1 MSPTARRQD
10 SRPARLTDRKRISI
24 VQAAVSQFQSRGYY
38 AASMNAI
45 AAQAEVS
52 KRTLYNHFDS
62 KEALFDAIVE
72 ELFQRANR
80 LPVCEFDAE
89 QELAEQLTQLAE
101 AEVDFMTS
109 DAVQMLARAGLSRV
123 LAEPEVGRTIGHRQ
137 LLDRVKR
144 WLNQASTAGCL
155 KKLDAEFAAHQFV
168 GLLRSFAFWPSIV
181 HGEPKPS
188 KKKRRQIIDS
198 TVAMFLAQYAA

>member
-1 MSPTARRQD
+1 M
-10 SRPARLTDRKRISI
+10 
-24 VQAAVSQFQSRGYY
+24 QAAVSQFQSRGYY

-45 AAQAEVS
+45 AEQAEVS

-72 ELFQRANR
+72 DLFSRANQM
-80 LPVCEFDAE
+80 PVCEFNPQQD
-89 QELAEQLTQLAE
+89 LAEQLTQLAE

-137 LLDRVKR
+137 LLKRVSR
-144 WLNQASTAGCL
+144 WLKQAHEAGHL
-155 KKLDAEFAAHQFV
+155 KALDPEFAAHQFL
-168 GLLRSFAFWPSIV
+168 GLLRSFAFWPTIV

-198 TVAMFLAQYAA
+198 TVAMFMAQYAA

>member
-1 MSPTARRQD
+1 MSQAARTPD
-10 SRPARLTDRKRISI
+10 SQPARLTDRKRNSI

-45 AAQAEVS
+45 AEQAEVS
-52 KRTLYNHFDS
+52 KRTLYNHFES

-72 ELFQRANR
+72 ELFCRVNR
-80 LPVCEFDAE
+80 MPVCEFDGE
-89 QELAEQLTQLAE
+89 QDLASQLTRLAET
-101 AEVDFMTS
+101 EVDFMTS

-137 LLDRVKR
+137 LQDRVAR
-144 WLNQASTAGCL
+144 WLKQAYEAGNL
-155 KKLDAEFAAHQFV
+155 KELDVEFAAHQFL
-168 GLLRSFAFWPSIV
+168 GLLRSFAFWPLIV

-198 TVAMFLAQYAA
+198 TVAMFLAQYGV